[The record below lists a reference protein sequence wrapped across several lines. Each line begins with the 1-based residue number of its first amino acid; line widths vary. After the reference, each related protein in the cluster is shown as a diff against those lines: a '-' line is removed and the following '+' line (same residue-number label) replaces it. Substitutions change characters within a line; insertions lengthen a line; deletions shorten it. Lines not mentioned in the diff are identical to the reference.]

1 MRMKRTLAMLAL
13 PLWYGFVVGA
23 FLGLVIVCLA
33 ADWTGISDQINE
45 ELTETP

>member
-1 MRMKRTLAMLAL
+1 MKKPLAILAL

-33 ADWTGISDQINE
+33 ADWAGISDELNE
-45 ELTETP
+45 ELTEY